1 MKKIYVILDAM
12 STGNIPDV
20 RSYLENFVD
29 PDYSLTL
36 SDHYF
41 EHEAHSLNDY
51 HLKYMLIDLNFIIR
65 FGSKKLTKYHKELIQ
80 RVIEANDL
88 GFRIVL
94 YNLWEDSENHMK
106 TDIADLLK
114 KCGVKKFYILSAG
127 KGYFWFYM
135 HRLYQ
140 NWHPLIDHSNKKF
153 DFLYL
158 NKNPRSERK
167 YLFYSLKKTNILD
180 NSLYT
185 WWENFPKQDNSKRI
199 RLPEEYEVPAYKK
212 DYPVMGLDQT
222 IHLLPYEHSKINIVT
237 ETFCE
242 RKLPIRGFITE
253 KLWKPIICL
262 QPFVVLGYQHYL
274 KDLKD
279 MGFKTFDS
287 VWNEDYDNAS
297 NPYKR
302 ADDIIKLMSKIKD
315 MNSNELYKQTE
326 QIRVH
331 NRNLFFN
338 YPNMRDRITKDIR
351 LAFEIY

>member
-20 RSYLENFVD
+20 RSYLENFSD
-29 PDYSLTL
+29 LDYSLTL

-41 EHEAHSLNDY
+41 EHEFHDMSDY
-51 HLKYMLIDLNFIIR
+51 HLKYMLVDINFIAR
-65 FGSKKLTKYHKELIQ
+65 FQNKKLTKYRKELIR
-80 RVIEANDL
+80 RVIEANEL
-88 GFRIVL
+88 GFKIVL
-94 YNLWEDSENHMK
+94 YNLWEDSEDHKK

-114 KCGVKKFYILSAG
+114 KCGIKKFHILSGG

-135 HRLYQ
+135 HRLYH
-140 NWHPLIDHSNKKF
+140 NWHPSIDHSNKKF

-158 NKNPRSERK
+158 NKKPRLERK

-185 WWENFPKQDNSKRI
+185 WWEHSERI
-199 RLPEEYEVPAYKK
+199 RLPEAYEVPEYKK
-212 DYPVMGLDQT
+212 DYPAVGLDQT

-242 RKLPIRGFITE
+242 RKQPIRGFITE
-253 KLWKPIICL
+253 KIWKPIICL

-274 KDLKD
+274 KDLRE

-287 VWNEDYDNAS
+287 VWNENYDNDP
-297 NPYKR
+297 NPYRR

-315 MNSNELYKQTE
+315 INSNELYKQTE
-326 QIRVH
+326 EIRVY

-338 YPNMRDRITKDIR
+338 YPLMRDRITQDIK